1 MKQLLE
7 RALAGDEEAEKEL
20 FQYLFVRF
28 KLFAKRNIGGEQ
40 DAEDIA
46 QDACITILEKYKSQS
61 FTSSFESWAYGILRM
76 KIGNFLQKKEVRKC
90 VQLSNPNVANMT
102 GSMSN
107 CCDHDLR
114 RRISDC
120 ARKIINS
127 YPRYARVL
135 NLIHQGFKINEI
147 SEKLDITPNNLYV
160 ILNRGRLILKSCLKT
175 GGV

>member
-1 MKQLLE
+1 MNQLLK
-7 RALAGDEEAEKEL
+7 RALAGNEDAEKEL
-20 FQYLFVRF
+20 FQHLFVRF
-28 KLFAKRNIGGEQ
+28 RLFAKRKIGEVQ

-46 QDACITILEKYKSQS
+46 QETCITVLEKYKSQS
-61 FTSSFESWAYGILRM
+61 FTAGFESWVYGILRM
-76 KIGNFLQKKEVRKC
+76 KIGNFLQKKAVRKC
-90 VQLSNPNVANMT
+90 VRLSKPDVIDMT

-120 ARKIINS
+120 AKKIICS

-135 NLIHQGFKINEI
+135 NLIHQGFRIDEI
-147 SEKLDITPNNLYV
+147 SRRLAITPNNIYV
-160 ILNRGRLILKSCLKT
+160 ILNRGRSILKSCLKT